1 MILDQELECTKLVKI
16 TLRELVNEMGGDHA
30 IALMTLN
37 EMANDPSQPDDVIR
51 ETEYGSRF
59 IDRARVENFL
69 GRNLSKSIAW
79 LIRYKLIQVLSYTSE
94 PVGQEYIKVNCH
106 EIRMI
111 FIGS

>member
-1 MILDQELECTKLVKI
+1 MILDQELECTELIKL
-16 TLRELVNEMGGDHA
+16 TLRELVSEIGGDHA

-37 EMANDPSQPDDVIR
+37 EMATDPNQPDDVMR
-51 ETEYGSRF
+51 KTDYGSKF
-59 IDRARVENFL
+59 IDRNRVENFL
-69 GRNLSKSIAW
+69 GSNLRRSIAW
-79 LIRYKLIQVLSYTSE
+79 LIQNKLVQVLSYTSE